1 MRYHSTSIPITP
13 TIFKSIFWQ
22 KKVLFTQTVSQNKVI
37 HFSDNTIIS
46 KFNKWKTN
54 FKINK
59 TQKITVPEFVL
70 NALPQN
76 KKTTILKKKTHNF
89 WRIEEE
95 KKKSD
100 TSHNKKNHLRKAEL
114 SPPLSL
120 CEPRKKAK
128 TVIDVTSCRYT
139 WESWEIVVNVIKHVL
154 QTCELVTGKGKG
166 KKNLSEWAPSH
177 ASQFFL
183 AARWEREFLSGW
195 LQDFLPFNTAHMTM
209 RSSALKALTWIA
221 LHSTKATFG
230 NSEPGAS
237 WHLALLRLS
246 LPGTHNARRIC
257 YTN

>member
-1 MRYHSTSIPITP
+1 MNIT
-13 TIFKSIFWQ
+13 
-22 KKVLFTQTVSQNKVI
+22 
-37 HFSDNTIIS
+37 
-46 KFNKWKTN
+46 WKI
-54 FKINK
+54 K
-59 TQKITVPEFVL
+59 
-70 NALPQN
+70 
-76 KKTTILKKKTHNF
+76 
-89 WRIEEE
+89 EE
-95 KKKSD
+95 KKNRTHYIRRRT
-100 TSHNKKNHLRKAEL
+100 TSVRAEL
-114 SPPLSL
+114 SLPLS
-120 CEPRKKAK
+120 EPRKKAK

-154 QTCELVTGKGKG
+154 QTRELVTGKGKG
-166 KKNLSEWAPSH
+166 KKNISEWAPSH